1 MGRYIDAIRKLEQDS
16 RALLD
21 EIHRTFRLR
30 RESAHKFRDWE
41 RATERFHT
49 RRSELDHLIEKCWPS
64 SGAVVEPHLREFMF
78 DYIEVDPQ
86 FYRSGYIMEKVLQR
100 IKRLPLMA
108 EEKAKVQALLLNRI
122 RNKAQRNFRQ
132 ICRLIPII
140 DGGGLKAIVAELA
153 MSADPSVRY
162 RAGFAL
168 SYFRE

>member
-1 MGRYIDAIRKLEQDS
+1 
-16 RALLD
+16 
-21 EIHRTFRLR
+21 
-30 RESAHKFRDWE
+30 
-41 RATERFHT
+41 
-49 RRSELDHLIEKCWPS
+49 
-64 SGAVVEPHLREFMF
+64 
-78 DYIEVDPQ
+78 
-86 FYRSGYIMEKVLQR
+86 MEKVLQR

-140 DGGGLKAIVAELA
+140 DGGGLKEIVAELA
-153 MSADPSVRY
+153 MSVDPSVRY